1 MRTGSMLLWVTK
13 HFPILTTQSSL
24 VRPPALTC
32 MPSTIEFSF
41 TLLSTDTHSSFSS
54 CINNLPPTTVFLRTY
69 SCPVDAICFGHH
81 HTKFWVSRWFCYG
94 QLKRYGGLFFVPPL
108 EILLHFHHIVPSP
121 HPSVVPKKMSL
132 CVFNVCWKKIGR
144 FFFRGGWERKRMG
157 QRKVG
162 EHCIGIE
169 LNPWILFLIFS
180 APCISLFF

>member
-69 SCPVDAICFGHH
+69 SCHVDATCFGHH
-81 HTKFWVSRWFCYG
+81 QTKFWVSRWFCYG
-94 QLKRYGGLFFVPPL
+94 QLKRYGGLFSSFRLWKYFFIFITSFRPR
-108 EILLHFHHIVPSP
+108 I
-121 HPSVVPKKMSL
+121 HPSYRKKCLFVCLM
-132 CVFNVCWKKIGR
+132 CV
-144 FFFRGGWERKRMG
+144 ERK
-157 QRKVG
+157 
-162 EHCIGIE
+162 
-169 LNPWILFLIFS
+169 
-180 APCISLFF
+180 